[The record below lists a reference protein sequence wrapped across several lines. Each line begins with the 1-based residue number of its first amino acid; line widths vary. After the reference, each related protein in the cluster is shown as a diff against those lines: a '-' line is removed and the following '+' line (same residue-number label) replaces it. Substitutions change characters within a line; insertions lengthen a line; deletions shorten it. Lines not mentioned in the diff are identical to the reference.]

1 MILRSGLDASS
12 KVGTTHHMPEVLFIG
27 TFSIHGGTD
36 IYDLYY
42 GTMGLLVHRVN
53 ICLKKNGQRAH
64 EEPSLPGYLS
74 TSELLILF
82 ALHRKKKANNK
93 QTKTPHSTLYL
104 PSLFKQA
111 CKLSL
116 GKSTMPLPGLLAK
129 LLTDQIPYFS

>member
-1 MILRSGLDASS
+1 MDSEHMKNRLYQDTFQHRSYSS
-12 KVGTTHHMPEVLFIG
+12 FL
-27 TFSIHGGTD
+27 
-36 IYDLYY
+36 
-42 GTMGLLVHRVN
+42 
-53 ICLKKNGQRAH
+53 
-64 EEPSLPGYLS
+64 LS
-74 TSELLILF
+74 TE
-82 ALHRKKKANNK
+82 KKKANNK